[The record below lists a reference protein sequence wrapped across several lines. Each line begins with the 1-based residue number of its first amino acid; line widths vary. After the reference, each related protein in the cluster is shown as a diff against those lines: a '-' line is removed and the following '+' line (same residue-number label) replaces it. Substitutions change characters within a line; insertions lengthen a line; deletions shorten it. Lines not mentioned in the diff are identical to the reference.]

1 MLVYRSQEKKKHI
14 KLNLREMRRTGG
26 ETAEEQ
32 HRGATGLKQCLAE
45 TDQTPP
51 RTLAGALT
59 VPSS

>member
-1 MLVYRSQEKKKHI
+1 
-14 KLNLREMRRTGG
+14 MRRTGG

-32 HRGATGLKQCLAE
+32 RRGATGLKQCLAE